1 MPVYLSVLAVG
12 IGLKAHLNKPQLWR
26 VQFESVADGLETLG
40 IMLYGGNK
48 HIFEVCLLKEVQI
61 HVQYIMSIWKYLEPA
76 NRSMHAFF
84 LSPLINLLPFLF
96 WQASAKGTG
105 FWFQLGCSFCLS
117 VSTGIERV
125 RHLHAL
131 LGICFGALA

>member
-48 HIFEVCLLKEVQI
+48 HIFEVCLSKEVQI
-61 HVQYIMSIWKYLEPA
+61 SCAIHHEHMEIF
-76 NRSMHAFF
+76 R
-84 LSPLINLLPFLF
+84 
-96 WQASAKGTG
+96 ASK
-105 FWFQLGCSFCLS
+105 
-117 VSTGIERV
+117 
-125 RHLHAL
+125 
-131 LGICFGALA
+131 

>member
-40 IMLYGGNK
+40 SMLYGGNK

-84 LSPLINLLPFLF
+84 LSPLINLLPLPVL
-96 WQASAKGTG
+96 A
-105 FWFQLGCSFCLS
+105 S
-117 VSTGIERV
+117 VSKRDWFLVPIRLFILPNCV
-125 RHLHAL
+125 YRH
-131 LGICFGALA
+131 